1 MNTATNSMLATKH
14 MTSLKFKKAQIVKRH
29 LCLLVDNLPAAAQ
42 FVDSMK
48 DGAEYTVTI
57 KRQKRSLTANAY
69 AWQLM
74 GQLAKAFGIPTN
86 EVYRNLILE
95 IGDNFEIIILRED
108 AVQSFTDHWQEKGL
122 GWIVRPVGEH
132 VLRGYVEVAV
142 YYGSSTYDSKQMSEL
157 IDLIVLECKEQ
168 GIETL
173 PPDRLEAMKDEWS
186 GIREQTDKSAANQP

>member
-1 MNTATNSMLATKH
+1 MTNLN
-14 MTSLKFKKAQIVKRH
+14 FRKAQIVKRH

-69 AWQLM
+69 AWQLI
-74 GQLAKAFGIPTN
+74 GQLAKALGTPTN

-95 IGDNFEIIILRED
+95 IGDNFEIIVLRED

-122 GWIVRPVGEH
+122 GWIVKPIGAH
-132 VLRGYVEVAV
+132 VLRGYVEVAA

-173 PPDRLEAMKDEWS
+173 TERELSLLKNEWS

>member
-1 MNTATNSMLATKH
+1 
-14 MTSLKFKKAQIVKRH
+14 MTSLKFRKAQIVKRH

-42 FVDSMK
+42 FVESMK
-48 DGAEYTVTI
+48 DGTEYTATI
-57 KRQKRSLTANAY
+57 KRQRRSLTANAY

-74 GQLAKAFGIPTN
+74 GQLAKVLGIPTN

-95 IGDNFEIIILRED
+95 IGDNFDIIALQEE
-108 AVQSFTDHWQEKGL
+108 ALQAFTDHWKTKGL
-122 GWIVRPVGEH
+122 GWIVKPLGAH
-132 VLRGYVEVAV
+132 VLRGYVEVAA

-173 PPDRLEAMKDEWS
+173 PPDRLSAMKDEWRE
-186 GIREQTDKSAANQP
+186 IREQTDKGVANQP